1 MRQNMTTYLISL
13 EARSKR
19 DYHDLEA
26 KIAQLSSIKP
36 ITPLKDT
43 WILLSELSAE
53 EIRDQLLSHI
63 YAKDALIVIRID
75 SHDWASWNIH
85 EKSALWLN
93 QTVS

>member
-1 MRQNMTTYLISL
+1 MRLNMTTYLISL

-19 DYHDLEA
+19 EYDELEK
-26 KIAQLSSIKP
+26 KIVQLSSIKP

-43 WILLSELSAE
+43 WILLSELSSE

-63 YAKDALIVIRID
+63 YAKDALMVIRID
-75 SHDWASWNIH
+75 AHDWASWNIH

-93 QTVS
+93 KTAI